1 MHLEDEI
8 YDEDV
13 EDVLEREHHAVE
25 HCLQLRDAA
34 DGLEWTQHAQHSQR
48 LERGQR
54 VLRTHRRGGGGG
66 RDARRRRV
74 HVVRSGSHRPRKSR
88 RARLSRRLRLGR
100 GWARSRAR
108 LLLLLCLRVAIRTR
122 ANETLNEIKKSSTS
136 STSEYARPVRV
147 QYLQKCK
154 SIRLQVKQ
162 CDVSKQMVG
171 LELFMYST
179 GIGYHRDP

>member
-13 EDVLEREHHAVE
+13 EDVLKGEHHAVKY
-25 HCLQLRDAA
+25 CLQLRDAA

-100 GWARSRAR
+100 GRAR
-108 LLLLLCLRVAIRTR
+108 LLLRLCRRVAIRTR
-122 ANETLNEIKKSSTS
+122 ANETLNEIKKPSTY

-147 QYLQKCK
+147 HP
-154 SIRLQVKQ
+154 
-162 CDVSKQMVG
+162 VS
-171 LELFMYST
+171 LEMYINKT
-179 GIGYHRDP
+179 AGQAM